1 MCPAW
6 EVGIT
11 GQGQE
16 GQQTLLEPP
25 FLGAQRDVMGL
36 TQVVGLIQSLPGQ
49 EWVIRVSFGF
59 ERGEETG
66 EH

>member
-25 FLGAQRDVMGL
+25 FLRAQRDMVGL
-36 TQVVGLIQSLPGQ
+36 TQVEGLTH
-49 EWVIRVSFGF
+49 VSA
-59 ERGEETG
+59 
-66 EH
+66 